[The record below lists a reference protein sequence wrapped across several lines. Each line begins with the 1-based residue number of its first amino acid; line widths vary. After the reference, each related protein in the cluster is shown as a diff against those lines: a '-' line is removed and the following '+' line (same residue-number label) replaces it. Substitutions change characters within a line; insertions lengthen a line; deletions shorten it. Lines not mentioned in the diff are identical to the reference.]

1 MGFWIESADRPYKS
15 AVAGEDILVGLLVE
29 EQGNGTVTIVD
40 DTSTSIDG
48 TVAAPRAEAYIAEEM
63 DDASDFEYKASVTDG
78 YSLGGAHLVPFGG
91 YEDGARVK
99 ARTILDPADGDAD
112 AVAISDGT
120 VVGVAQVADT
130 DYHGRVVQEGYSDG
144 VTTYDRATGN
154 FLALGKVLRDE
165 STSFDDV
172 VRVEVRKDL

>member
-29 EQGNGTVTIVD
+29 EQG
-40 DTSTSIDG
+40 DG
-48 TVAAPRAEAYIAEEM
+48 TVDIVSDSSAAIDGVAAAPRAEAYIAEEM

-78 YSLGGAHLVPFGG
+78 YALAGAHLVPFGG

-99 ARTILDPADGDAD
+99 VRTILDPQDGDAD
-112 AVAISDGT
+112 AVSLTNGT
-120 VVGVAQVADT
+120 VVGVAQVSDT

-144 VTTYDRATGN
+144 SVTYNRANSN
-154 FLALGKVLRDE
+154 FLALGKVLRD
-165 STSFDDV
+165 SSSSFDDV